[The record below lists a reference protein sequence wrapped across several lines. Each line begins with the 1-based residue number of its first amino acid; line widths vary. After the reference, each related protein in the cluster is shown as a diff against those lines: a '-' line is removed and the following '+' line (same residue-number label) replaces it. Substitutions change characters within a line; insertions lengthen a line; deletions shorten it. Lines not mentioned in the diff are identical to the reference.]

1 MRIGITGNTSKDEL
15 WDPVAS
21 LIDWLET
28 DAVAYC
34 LHQDIADGLAARDLV
49 DASLCQQHTEPDLAD
64 ASDVILSF
72 GGDGT
77 LLNSA
82 HEVGARG
89 TPLLGINIGR
99 LGFLADVEVGQVREA
114 IRHLD
119 QGTYSIEPRLVLTT
133 EFDVDGTRRHVWAL
147 NEFVI
152 ARGGPVSL
160 INIDVTVDGTPLNTY
175 WADGLIM
182 ATPTGS
188 TAYSLAVNGP
198 IVMPGSDVVILSP
211 LAPHSLTVRPFVLSA
226 DAVIEARVD
235 GKDQPCVLAADGKSI
250 LLNDVQSSL
259 TMRRAEHRVNLVK
272 LPGQHYFQTLR
283 SKLMWGVR
291 NHRR

>member
-1 MRIGITGNTSKDEL
+1 
-15 WDPVAS
+15 
-21 LIDWLET
+21 
-28 DAVAYC
+28 
-34 LHQDIADGLAARDLV
+34 
-49 DASLCQQHTEPDLAD
+49 
-64 ASDVILSF
+64 
-72 GGDGT
+72 
-77 LLNSA
+77 
-82 HEVGARG
+82 VGARG

-114 IRHLD
+114 IQHLAR
-119 QGTYSIEPRLVLTT
+119 GTYSIEPRLVLAAGV
-133 EFDVDGTRRHVWAL
+133 DLDGTRRNYWAL

-211 LAPHSLTVRPFVLSA
+211 LAPHSLSVRPFVLPA
-226 DAVIEARVD
+226 EAVIEARVD
-235 GKDQPCVLAADGKSI
+235 GKEQPCVLAADGQSI
-250 LLNDVQSSL
+250 LLDKIQSTL
-259 TMRRAEHRVNLVK
+259 TIRRADHRVNLVK